1 MDQSVQLHTERPCRL
16 EGLVERGER
25 IHHLVDVEVVH
36 LLAQILKLRLG
47 SVTTFPLLQRNDELD
62 VGVAHVAIEVELL
75 DRAEIS
81 QVHGDLLRFAPRCNR
96 PPRLR
101 QRLPMP
107 LLHDI
112 QRRVHEEVEAEHL
125 VLVAY
130 LGATALRGPESGAD
144 VEGLLAQAVF
154 IHA

>member
-1 MDQSVQLHTERPCRL
+1 MAWRDSVR
-16 EGLVERGER
+16 
-25 IHHLVDVEVVH
+25 
-36 LLAQILKLRLG
+36 
-47 SVTTFPLLQRNDELD
+47 
-62 VGVAHVAIEVELL
+62 GVAASALALALARGH
-75 DRAEIS
+75 
-81 QVHGDLLRFAPRCNR
+81 LLRFAPRCNR

-125 VLVAY
+125 VLVAN
-130 LGATALRGPESGAD
+130 LGATALRGVESGAD

-154 IHA
+154 IHAHP